1 MPVINAIAIFT
12 SYSTTSLKR
21 IILSK
26 VRSLR
31 ILCTVSDLSV
41 DYGCSL
47 QKEILIQGRLY
58 ISENHI
64 CFHANIFGWITDL
77 SIPIAEIES
86 IEKKMT
92 AFVIPNAI
100 QITTRQAKYS
110 FASFLSR
117 DTTFDVIYHIWRL
130 VKVNADS
137 VSFGVSID
145 VPAGSDESSTATV
158 AGIKPKK
165 TQCACSNDGSHFSET
180 VLDTILPGPPDR
192 IHNLI
197 FMSGFI
203 KEFFSVNRKFLG
215 EFHLF
220 SSSYRVANV

>member
-12 SYSTTSLKR
+12 SYSITFLKR

-26 VRSLR
+26 VCPLL
-31 ILCTVSDLSV
+31 LCTVSDLSV

-47 QKEILIQGRLY
+47 QREILIQGRLY
-58 ISENHI
+58 ISKNHI
-64 CFHANIFGWITDL
+64 CFHANIFGWVTDL
-77 SIPIAEIES
+77 SIPVAEIES
-86 IEKKMT
+86 LEKKMT

-100 QITTRQAKYS
+100 QITTRQATYS
-110 FASFLSR
+110 FVSFLSR
-117 DTTFDVIYHIWRL
+117 DTTFDVMYHIWRL
-130 VKVNADS
+130 VRVNADS
-137 VSFGVSID
+137 VSFGMSID
-145 VPAGSDESSTATV
+145 VPAGSGESPTAIV

-180 VLDTILPGPPDR
+180 VLDTVLPGTPDR

-203 KEFFSVNRKFLG
+203 KEFFSVNQKYLG
-215 EFHLF
+215 GFRLF
-220 SSSYRVANV
+220 SSSYWVANV

>member
-1 MPVINAIAIFT
+1 MPVISAIAIFT
-12 SYSTTSLKR
+12 SYSITSLKR

-26 VRSLR
+26 VRPLLL
-31 ILCTVSDLSV
+31 LCTVSDLSV

-47 QKEILIQGRLY
+47 QREILIQGRLY
-58 ISENHI
+58 ISKNHI
-64 CFHANIFGWITDL
+64 CFHANIFGWVTDL
-77 SIPIAEIES
+77 LIPVAKIES
-86 IEKKMT
+86 LEKKTT

-100 QITTRQAKYS
+100 QITTRQATYS
-110 FASFLSR
+110 FVSFLSR

-130 VKVNADS
+130 VRVDTDS

-145 VPAGSDESSTATV
+145 VPSGESSTAII

-180 VLDTILPGPPDR
+180 VLDTVLPGTADR

-203 KEFFSVNRKFLG
+203 KEFFSVNQNFLG
-215 EFHLF
+215 EFRLF
-220 SSSYRVANV
+220 SSYWVANV